1 MPTLREEIEYDA
13 ASLVGSMITKVG
25 YADGCMVIEC
35 GNLELKIGS
44 DTPLWFLVK
53 EYTVQ

>member
-1 MPTLREEIEYDA
+1 LNQSEIENDA
-13 ASLVGSMITKVG
+13 LSLVGSMVTKVG

-35 GNLELKIGS
+35 GPLELRIGA
-44 DTPLWFLVK
+44 DTPLWFVVK

>member
-1 MPTLREEIEYDA
+1 MSLQTEMEADA
-13 ASLVGSMITKVG
+13 LSLVGSMITRVG

-35 GNLELKIGS
+35 GSLELKIGA